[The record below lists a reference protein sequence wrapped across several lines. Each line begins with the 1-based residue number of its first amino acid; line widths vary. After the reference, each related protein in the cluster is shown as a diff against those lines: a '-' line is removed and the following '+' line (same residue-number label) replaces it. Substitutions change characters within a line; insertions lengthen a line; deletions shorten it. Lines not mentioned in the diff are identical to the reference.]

1 MAGPTLMNDADN
13 KPTGGGRD
21 RLELVVAVVGIGAAV
36 AVQAWALWRAVLWA
50 ASRF

>member
-1 MAGPTLMNDADN
+1 MAGPTLMNETDN

-36 AVQAWALWRAVLWA
+36 AVQAWAFWQAVQWA
-50 ASRF
+50 AGLF